1 MQTFYAD
8 DGAACG
14 GLEELKTWLQEVCKI
29 GPKYGYFPE
38 PSKSILV
45 VNDSYVA
52 DAKILFEPMGLT
64 VVTGSRYLGGFV
76 GQSSGLKAYVEE
88 KVEKWKSQILQLKE
102 VANTYPHEAF
112 SVVTR
117 SIQARWNFLTRVV
130 PSIKDTLGS
139 LETCLRGEFLEKLAD
154 KKLTEDERALFS
166 LPARMGGLGIC
177 RPTEIAE
184 SNFEAST
191 KSSFAIAEAIRSG
204 SAFEVARHKELV
216 RCSKHESQRL
226 RNEQYHDLF
235 TEVRSRACVSV
246 QKRMDRHFET
256 KTSSWLTTA
265 VSSRDGLVLSKA
277 EFMDNF
283 CLRYGLPFKSIPP
296 KCDGCSADF
305 TVQHALSCK
314 KGGLV
319 TQRHNEIRDVV
330 GDMASL
336 AWTGVVKEPEVRPA
350 TDSSPGL
357 KADLL
362 VRGVWHPQQNA
373 SFDIRVTDT
382 DALSYAGKSSEQIL
396 RAAEQE
402 KKQKYPVACTSRHIT
417 YTPLVVSVDGLLAP
431 EFLFFIKTLAL
442 RLSEKWGKPYSLIAK
457 WVRTRLNFAIFRATN
472 LCIRGTR
479 TKWRSLRFADD
490 ANLEL

>member
-1 MQTFYAD
+1 MF
-8 DGAACG
+8 
-14 GLEELKTWLQEVCKI
+14 
-29 GPKYGYFPE
+29 
-38 PSKSILV
+38 
-45 VNDSYVA
+45 NVA
-52 DAKILFEPMGLT
+52 HL
-64 VVTGSRYLGGFV
+64 
-76 GQSSGLKAYVEE
+76 
-88 KVEKWKSQILQLKE
+88 
-102 VANTYPHEAF
+102 
-112 SVVTR
+112 
-117 SIQARWNFLTRVV
+117 
-130 PSIKDTLGS
+130 
-139 LETCLRGEFLEKLAD
+139 
-154 KKLTEDERALFS
+154 
-166 LPARMGGLGIC
+166 
-177 RPTEIAE
+177 
-184 SNFEAST
+184 
-191 KSSFAIAEAIRSG
+191 
-204 SAFEVARHKELV
+204 KELV
-216 RCSKHESQRL
+216 RCSKRESQRL
-226 RNEQYHDLF
+226 RNEQYCALF

-296 KCDGCSADF
+296 NCDGCSADF
-305 TVQHALSCK
+305 TVQHARSCK

-402 KKQKYPVACTSRHIT
+402 NKQKYLEACTSRHIT
-417 YTPLVVSVDGLLAP
+417 FTPLVVSVDGLLAP

-442 RLSEKWGKPYSLIAK
+442 RLSEKWGKPYSLITK

-472 LCIRGTR
+472 LCIHVTR
-479 TKWRSLRFADD
+479 TKNNCGSRMM
-490 ANLEL
+490 